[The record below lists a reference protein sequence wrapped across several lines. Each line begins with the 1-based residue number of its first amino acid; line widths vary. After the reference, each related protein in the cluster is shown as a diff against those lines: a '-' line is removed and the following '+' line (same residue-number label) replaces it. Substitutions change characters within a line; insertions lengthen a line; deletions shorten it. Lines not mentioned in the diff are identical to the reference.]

1 MGGGAAIVLRGGN
14 LTVTNSVFQN
24 NTAQGGNGAS
34 GAAGGDGSK
43 VTIIKGDNSDGD
55 VSRASSGGKGGNG
68 APPSIP
74 YNGGNISGSEAQR
87 IAQGGNAGYKFTNLT
102 GKKGQDAMTGSFSH
116 FSHHCVQHSAEFRQN

>member
-1 MGGGAAIVLRGGN
+1 MGGGAAIVLRGVN

-24 NTAQGGNGAS
+24 NTAQVGNVAS

-43 VTIIKGDNSDGD
+43 VTIIKGDNPDGYI
-55 VSRASSGGKGGNG
+55 SRASSGGKGGNG

-87 IAQGGNAGYKFTNLT
+87 IAQGGNAGYKFTNVHT
-102 GKKGQDAMTGSFSH
+102 ISFGSGP
-116 FSHHCVQHSAEFRQN
+116 